1 MAAARGQATRGW
13 LELRDAV
20 LARWRVVFVLAPL
33 ALLAATANADEQ
45 AAKKLPSSGSR
56 PAAPDATVARLHA
69 RAPSPAA
76 LPPQKQD
83 EAIEP
88 PAFAVK
94 PTSEETVEAAPAF
107 DTTPP
112 PELDPPAIPT
122 PALSLEVPE
131 RQALVLPRRA
141 PSVLSEQSLLSPAP
155 PTPTVSEEPLP
166 LSPAGPNDGRSP
178 PPDLTRPDEEQPTEV
193 DVLSLI
199 RMEIK
204 QRLPYFEGCARSARR
219 RNGLEVRRL
228 QATWAVAAD
237 GSIKDMKVDG
247 IDDPELGACIV
258 RIGSRPFTVRPGVDL
273 LIPTPIVFVR

>member
-1 MAAARGQATRGW
+1 M
-13 LELRDAV
+13 RDAV
-20 LARWRVVFVLAPL
+20 LARWRVAFVLAPL
-33 ALLAATANADEQ
+33 VLVVTTANADEQ
-45 AAKKLPSSGSR
+45 AAKKLPSSGGR
-56 PAAPDATVARLHA
+56 PAARDAAAARLHA

-76 LPPQKQD
+76 LPPQKLD

-94 PTSEETVEAAPAF
+94 PTIEETAETAPSF

-112 PELDPPAIPT
+112 PEIDPPTLPT

-131 RQALVLPRRA
+131 RPALVLPRRVQ
-141 PSVLSEQSLLSPAP
+141 SVLSEEALLSPAP

-166 LSPAGPNDGRSP
+166 LSPAGPTDGRP
-178 PPDLTRPDEEQPTEV
+178 TPPDVARPDEEQPAEL